1 MSLLFGPS
9 FRRPGATAPASLDK
23 QPEGPSASKR
33 FFDRNLDLLKRL
45 ALGKK
50 EEKLVELFIST
61 CEDLPQPNKQSLKA
75 RIASLR
81 EQQKSEKDGVDA
93 KNLEIVADLLNSLTK
108 DWKFARQGGLT
119 PLAWDEW
126 KTLVLG
132 CLENKD
138 IEGSTCKIA
147 FSEPPTFDVGQQNYN
162 GQNTQYQQQ
171 PNYNGQNTQYQQ
183 QPNYNGQNTQY
194 QQPNYN
200 GHNTQFH
207 QPNYNGQNTQFQQHN
222 NMQENTPNGNQRYST
237 VPTGQQQTT
246 GQRYA
251 PRYGNGDEGN
261 CDDE

>member
-162 GQNTQYQQQ
+162 GQNTQYQQ
-171 PNYNGQNTQYQQ
+171 
-183 QPNYNGQNTQY
+183 
-194 QQPNYN
+194 PNYN